1 MENQRNNKGVIALLI
16 VIIVM
21 LATLCILFA
30 TGTISFNSGDVNN
43 ENITSD
49 ETTNENND
57 SNSQK
62 NNYDAWMNYILEQ
75 NITSVKIS
83 STIVAESPND
93 YYQYERNLTTT
104 KLKEIFNKLMNYKL
118 VKYYHQ
124 GLGSGAG
131 DSITISYSK
140 NSDNYSVEIFNG
152 IILINEDKDLLNALE
167 NSKDGEENEVG
178 LDKQGECYSYK
189 FQGNILSILDE
200 YFQ

>member
-93 YYQYERNLTTT
+93 YYQDERNLTTT
-104 KLKEIFNKLMNYKL
+104 QLKEIFNKLMNYKL

-140 NSDNYSVEIFNG
+140 NGDNYSVDIFNG
-152 IILINEDKDLLNALE
+152 IILINEDKDLLNRA
-167 NSKDGEENEVG
+167 VR
-178 LDKQGECYSYK
+178 
-189 FQGNILSILDE
+189 ILSAMIHVINTAH
-200 YFQ
+200 Y